1 MREWIWR
8 VKAML
13 WRDRLTAERAEELEI
28 HIGMEI
34 EAGLRQGL
42 STEESRRRA
51 RLRVG
56 LVSEGV
62 ESARGELGF
71 RWLDGVVADFRHAFR
86 ALSRNRGFGT
96 VAVLVLS
103 ASVAIN
109 TLIFCMLD
117 GVVLRPLPY
126 RSPKQL
132 VRLYD
137 STAGTPKFPM
147 ALGRYLDYR
156 ANAKSLESI
165 ALYTGGS
172 MELTASRGHSKQL
185 TMVAITPEYF
195 AVLGKAPFLG
205 RAFTSADL
213 HAGVRNVII
222 SYRLWRD
229 RFQSDPGVVGKA
241 IHLDREPWT
250 VVAIAPEGFQHIGG
264 DYRSP
269 LQGETVDIWT
279 PLTLDGPEMMIRA
292 YHFCNAVAR
301 IRDGFTAAQAR
312 KELEILAARYSQRY
326 SDFGTW
332 TVRMDP
338 LLNEITGRSRQVVW
352 LLAAAGGLVL
362 LVACANIAGLCL
374 ARAFARQKELSLR
387 RALGANRWQLVRVGL
402 TENLLIGCAGAIL
415 GLLLA
420 NAGLPLLR
428 RLLPTDFPRAHDI
441 ALTGMAAAFAATI
454 AIAAVLIAGV
464 LPWGASNALQ
474 SQRVISGRDSR
485 RLRSVLVGGEIAL
498 AGLLCAGALFL
509 LRSYWE
515 IGARD
520 HGFNSAGA
528 LTFHLRVPRTGDTR
542 PGTLERV
549 YGAILLKIGEIP
561 GVASAGASTNLPW
574 SGYDENSGF
583 EIVGQPAD
591 RNNDKGGRYQAAT
604 PGYFEAAGMRL
615 LNGRLFDR
623 ARDARGQPFTLIVND
638 ALAKRYFSDGRAVGA
653 SLRVAGQNRRII
665 GVVEGIQD
673 SPADLDT
680 KPAFWFPF
688 EQSEYESLF
697 FVVRSAS
704 VDPASLTPAVIAAV
718 HAVDPELALG
728 EIQTLQSRADSALAG
743 RRFALWLFQSFAIL
757 ALALAAAGI
766 YGLLAYSVQQRHKEL
781 GIRAALGASR
791 VDLWKMILCHGLKM
805 ASAGAFCCLLLAPL
819 GGSFLGTFLYNV
831 KAFDLLTIAGA
842 PAVLLTVAILA
853 SLGPARSATRSDPAF
868 ALRED

>member
-1 MREWIWR
+1 M
-8 VKAML
+8 
-13 WRDRLTAERAEELEI
+13 
-28 HIGMEI
+28 
-34 EAGLRQGL
+34 
-42 STEESRRRA
+42 
-51 RLRVG
+51 
-56 LVSEGV
+56 
-62 ESARGELGF
+62 ELG
-71 RWLDGVVADFRHAFR
+71 
-86 ALSRNRGFGT
+86 
-96 VAVLVLS
+96 
-103 ASVAIN
+103 
-109 TLIFCMLD
+109 
-117 GVVLRPLPY
+117 
-126 RSPKQL
+126 
-132 VRLYD
+132 
-137 STAGTPKFPM
+137 
-147 ALGRYLDYR
+147 
-156 ANAKSLESI
+156 
-165 ALYTGGS
+165 
-172 MELTASRGHSKQL
+172 ASRGHSKQL
-185 TMVAITPEYF
+185 ATVAITPEYF

-213 HAGVRNVII
+213 HAGVRNVIL
-222 SYRLWRD
+222 SPRLWRD
-229 RFQSDPGVVGKA
+229 GFQSDPAIVGKTV
-241 IHLDREPWT
+241 HLDREPWT
-250 VVAIAPEGFQHIGG
+250 VIGIAPEGFQHIGG

-269 LQGETVDIWT
+269 LQGETVDIWA

-326 SDFGTW
+326 PDFGKW

-374 ARAFARQKELSLR
+374 ARSVARQKELALR

-402 TENLLIGCAGAIL
+402 TENLLIGVASAIF

-428 RLLPTDFPRAHDI
+428 RLLPTDFPRAHEI
-441 ALTGMAAAFAATI
+441 ALTGMAAAFAAAI
-454 AIAAVLIAGV
+454 AIATVLIAGM
-464 LPWGASNALQ
+464 LPWRASNALQ
-474 SQRVISGRDSR
+474 SQRATSGRDSR
-485 RLRSVLVGGEIAL
+485 RLRSVLVAGEIAL

-542 PGTLERV
+542 PGTLARV
-549 YGAILLKIGEIP
+549 YGAILFKIAEIP

-638 ALAKRYFSDGRAVGA
+638 ALANRYFPDGRAVGA

-704 VDPASLTPAVIAAV
+704 VDPASLTSAVTAAV
-718 HAVDPELALG
+718 HAVDPELALD

-791 VDLWKMILCHGLKM
+791 MDLWKMILSDGLKM

-819 GGSFLGTFLYNV
+819 GGSFLRTFLYNV

-842 PAVLLTVAILA
+842 LAVLLTVAILA

>member
-13 WRDRLTAERAEELEI
+13 RRDRMAGEKAEELEL
-28 HIGMEI
+28 HISMEI

-42 STEESRRRA
+42 SAEEARRRA
-51 RLRVG
+51 RIRLG

-62 ESARGELGF
+62 ESAREELGF
-71 RWLDGVVADFRHAFR
+71 RWLDGAAADLRHAFR
-86 ALSRNRGFGT
+86 ALTRNRGFGT

-137 STAGTPKFPM
+137 STAGAPKFAM

-156 ANAKSLESI
+156 ASAKSLESI

-185 TMVAITPEYF
+185 ISVAITPDYF
-195 AVLGKAPFLG
+195 TVLGKALFLG
-205 RAFTSADL
+205 RAFTAADL

-229 RFQSDPGVVGKA
+229 RFQSDHAIVGKT
-241 IHLDREPWT
+241 IRLDREPWT
-250 VVAIAPEGFQHIGG
+250 VIGVAPDRLQHVGG

-269 LQGETVDIWT
+269 LQGETVDIWA

-292 YHFCNAVAR
+292 WHFCNAVAR
-301 IRDGFTAAQAR
+301 IRDGFTETQAR

-326 SDFGTW
+326 PDFGKW
-332 TVRMDP
+332 TVRMEP
-338 LLNEITGRSRQVVW
+338 LLNEVTGRSRQVVW

-374 ARAFARQKELSLR
+374 ARAVTRQKELALR
-387 RALGANRWQLVRVGL
+387 RALGANRWQLIRVGL
-402 TENLLIGCAGAIL
+402 TENLLIGVAGAIF

-428 RLLPTDFPRAHDI
+428 QLLPADFPRAHEI
-441 ALTGMAAAFAATI
+441 ALSGMAAAFAVAI
-454 AIAAVLIAGV
+454 AIATVLIAGL
-464 LPWGASNALQ
+464 LPLGATNTLQ
-474 SQRVISGRDSR
+474 SQRATSGRDSR
-485 RLRSVLVGGEIAL
+485 RMRSVLVAGEIAL

-520 HGFNSAGA
+520 HGFNPAGA
-528 LTFHLRVPRTGDTR
+528 LTFHLKVPATGDAK
-542 PGTLERV
+542 PGTLARV
-549 YGAILLKIGEIP
+549 YGAIVLKIGQIP
-561 GVASAGASTNLPW
+561 GVASVGASTNLPW
-574 SGYDENSGF
+574 SGYEENSGF
-583 EIVGQPAD
+583 EIVGEPAD

-615 LNGRLFDR
+615 LAGRFFDR

-638 ALAKRYFSDGRAVGA
+638 ALANRYFPNGKALEA
-653 SLRVAGQNRRII
+653 ELRIAGKNRRIV

-680 KPAFWFPF
+680 KPAFWFPL
-688 EQSEYESLF
+688 EQGEYDSLF
-697 FVVRSAS
+697 FAVRTS
-704 VDPASLTPAVIAAV
+704 VDPASLTPAVTAAV
-718 HAVDPELALG
+718 HGVDPELALD
-728 EIQTLQSRADSALAG
+728 EIRTLESRADSALAG

-766 YGLLAYSVQQRHKEL
+766 YGLLAYAVQQRHKEL

-791 VDLWKMILCHGLKM
+791 MDLSKMILSDGLKM
-805 ASAGAFCCLLLAPL
+805 AAAGACFCLLLIPL
-819 GGSFLGTFLYNV
+819 GGSLLRAFLYNV
-831 KAFDLLTIAGA
+831 KAFDVWTIVAA
-842 PAVLLTVAILA
+842 PAVLLTVSLLA
-853 SLGPARSATRSDPAF
+853 SLGPARSATRSDPAC